1 MRTFPFG
8 AFTSSIPNAVRR
20 RKLGLSPIVTS
31 ASAPDFTNALRSIV
45 RSPLSAL
52 ELGRAERQSDDL
64 CESGELWRGAEWP
77 PLKRGASRVGVPGI
91 PRVGAIRPSR
101 LRRLRHI
108 AAGGDVRVD
117 VHRLRALEI
126 GGRRL

>member
-64 CESGELWRGAEWP
+64 CEPGELRSWTESP
-77 PLKRGASRVGVPGI
+77 PLKLRASRIGVPGI
-91 PRVGAIRPSR
+91 PRVGAIRASR
-101 LRRLRHI
+101 LSRLHHV
-108 AAGGDVRVD
+108 AAGGKIRVD
-117 VHRLRALEI
+117 VQRLRPLEI
-126 GGRRL
+126 GRRRL